1 MKNQELIR
9 LRKKLQ
15 AWDWQAGR
23 LAQLDHEEVMLLID
37 LMLRHEHRVEYQSRR
52 YKLRKESA

>member
-9 LRKKLQ
+9 LRKKLE
-15 AWDWQAGR
+15 AWNYSVGP
-23 LAQLDHEEVMLLID
+23 LVQLDRGEVNLIVD

-52 YKLRKESA
+52 YRLKKEES